1 MKNTYIKDFDKWNIK
16 AKEIESREF
25 NNFFYSREIWW
36 CALGVNIGSEQ
47 DGKNESFERPV
58 LILKRISQ
66 DSCIILPFT
75 SKIIENNYRVNTEST
90 GVQAQVILS
99 QIKTISS
106 KRLLR
111 KIGKIRTFVFYEIL
125 IKLSFMILGIT
136 KDETP
141 P

>member
-1 MKNTYIKDFDKWNIK
+1 M
-16 AKEIESREF
+16 
-25 NNFFYSREIWW
+25 
-36 CALGVNIGSEQ
+36 NIGSEQ
-47 DGKNESFERPV
+47 DGKNDSFERPV
-58 LILKRISQ
+58 LIVRRISR

-75 SKIIENNYRVNTEST
+75 SKIVDSDYRVTTEST
-90 GVQAQVILS
+90 GIQAQVVLS

-111 KIGKIRTFVFYEIL
+111 KIGKIKTIIFYEIL
-125 IKLSFMILGIT
+125 IKLSFIILGVL